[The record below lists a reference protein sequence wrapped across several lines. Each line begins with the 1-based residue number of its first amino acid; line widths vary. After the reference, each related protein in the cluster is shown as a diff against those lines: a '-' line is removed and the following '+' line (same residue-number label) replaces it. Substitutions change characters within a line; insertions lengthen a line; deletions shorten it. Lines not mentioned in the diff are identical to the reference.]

1 MAEIST
7 LIASIEW
14 IILGVLVFVKFR
26 KLYKRMDKI
35 VTEVENSEH
44 EE

>member
-1 MAEIST
+1 MAEISA

-14 IILGVLVFVKFR
+14 IVLGVLVFVKFR
-26 KLYKRMDKI
+26 KMYKRMNKI
-35 VTEVENSEH
+35 VTELENSEH